1 MLHHHVINRHT
12 TIPIP
17 IQTDMLKNHSYH
29 LLSNF
34 SLLFS
39 QLLNKKHK
47 HLFFVTGA
55 IFLILHG
62 YTQNSNLNFR
72 RINTDQGLSQNHVLC
87 ILQDSKGFMWFGTRN
102 GLNRYDGYNFKIYKN
117 TLEDSTSIS
126 NNYINT
132 VFEDAQGIMWIGT
145 LGGGLSKF
153 DREKD
158 QFINYKHSEKS
169 PRSIANDNVNKIF
182 EDSRRTLW
190 VGTSNGLDVFDR
202 NKNEFRHYVH
212 EDNNPH
218 SISDN
223 YIFDI
228 IEDSDGNV
236 WFGTVYGG
244 LTMYNPKTKNFQ
256 QFVNDSSDPTS
267 IPPFQVYRIF
277 EDSQRR
283 LWVATRGGGLAVFN
297 KEKKNFRRFIHE
309 DANPESLPH
318 NTVLSVGESSDG
330 LIWVGTENG
339 GLSLLNAEGK
349 FTTLVNDE
357 LNNKSISSNSIHY
370 IYRDKKD
377 NMWIGTFSGGVNL
390 FNKSMNHFRH
400 YKHSSL
406 PNSLS
411 SNLVLSLYED
421 SQNNFWVGT
430 DGGGLNLFNREENK
444 FTYFKNNPK
453 NKNSI
458 CSNYVLC
465 TIEDNDH
472 NLWVGTWAGGITI
485 INKERTQFR
494 QINTETKTS
503 KGTISSN
510 NVWILQKD
518 KEGKIWIGCFGGGL
532 DIYDPKT
539 GRFANYKPGRQ
550 ANNISSEN
558 VAAFLNDSKGNM
570 WIGTF
575 NGGLNRYD
583 EGTDT
588 FIRYVHT
595 NEKESLSN
603 NNVTSLLEDKKGN
616 IWLGTYM
623 GLNLWKPETKSFA
636 HYTTKDGLPGE
647 TVFGILEDDEGN
659 LWLTTNMGIS
669 KFNPLAKTFKNF
681 TTEDGVQNNEFKPH
695 CAFKSKTGKFYFGG
709 INGFNE
715 FLPGEVKEEE
725 SSSPIYLT
733 NFQIF
738 NKPVS
743 ISNDKNK
750 TVLKEEISESKAI
763 TLPYD
768 QSVISFE
775 FAALNFSHQQMQYA
789 YKLEGFNQDWNIVGT
804 KREATYTNLDPGE
817 YVFKVKTIDRNGTW
831 SDQSAEIKLT
841 IVPPFW
847 KTWLFYGL
855 IAAVIACSLIG
866 FYYWRISS
874 IKKQKGALERL
885 VKERTRELEES
896 TVKERLSKEEAEKA
910 NRAKS
915 IFLATMSHEIRTPMN
930 GVIGTTALLAET
942 PLDTEQEK
950 YVEIIQTSG
959 ENLLSVINDVLDFSK
974 IESGKMEIEHEPFDL
989 RSTIEEVLDLFAG
1002 RAASQQLDLIY
1013 EIEQGVTQ
1021 QIYGDRIRLKQ
1032 ILMNLVGNSIKF
1044 TKKGEIFVSVK
1055 ILKQVDNDIE
1065 IKFEVRDSG
1074 IGIPQEKIETLFEA
1088 FTQVDSSTTRKYGG
1102 TGLGLAICKRLVELM
1117 NGKIWIES
1125 EDGRGTSFFFTI
1137 KTQPSTKPIRSFV
1150 YANTFDLEGKKIL
1163 VIDDNPTNRKILA
1176 SQLQN
1181 WKFLPV
1187 LAESGEEALRLLSQH
1202 EIDMIITDMQMPEM
1216 DGTEVAKKIKNT
1228 HPHLPIILLSSIGDE
1243 QSKRNQSLFN
1253 HVLAKPVKHHE
1264 LNNVII
1270 SQFKNSVVKIEKHAP
1285 SLTLT
1290 TEFGAKYPL
1299 RILVAEDNPVNQT
1312 LIMMVMKKLG
1322 LVPDVAP
1329 NGVKALEALVATP
1342 YDIILMDV
1350 QMPEMDGLEATQIIR
1365 QQSTHQPV
1373 IIAVTANAMQ
1383 DDKDACIRAGMDDYV
1398 GKPIE
1403 LDKLMTILEKWA
1415 IAIKQKTKV

>member
-1 MLHHHVINRHT
+1 MLLIGIHHAL
-12 TIPIP
+12 P
-17 IQTDMLKNHSYH
+17 IQTVMLKNRFCH

-34 SLLFS
+34 FLLFPR
-39 QLLNKKHK
+39 LFNTKFN
-47 HLFFVTGA
+47 HLYFLTGA
-55 IFLILHG
+55 IFLVLNG

-117 TLEDSTSIS
+117 TLEDSTSLS

-132 VFEDAQGIMWIGT
+132 IFEDAKGIVWVGT

-153 DREKD
+153 DRKKE
-158 QFINYKHSEKS
+158 QFTNYKHSEKN

-182 EDSRRTLW
+182 EDSKGTLW

-202 NKNEFRHYVH
+202 SKNEFRHYVH
-212 EDNNPH
+212 EKNNPN

-228 IEDSDGNV
+228 IDDSDGNV

-244 LTMYNPKTKNFQ
+244 LTMLHSKTKKFS
-256 QFVNDSSDPTS
+256 QFVHDPFDPAS
-267 IPPFQVYRIF
+267 IPAFQVYRIF
-277 EDSQRR
+277 EDSQKR
-283 LWVATRGGGLAVFN
+283 LWIATRGGGLAVFN
-297 KEKKNFRRFIHE
+297 KEKKNFRRFVHE

-357 LNNKSISSNSIHY
+357 LNNKSISSNSVHY

-390 FNKSMNHFRH
+390 FNKSMNNFRH

-406 PNSLS
+406 SNSLS

-430 DGGGLNLFNREENK
+430 DGGGLNLFNREQNQ
-444 FTYFKNNPK
+444 FTHFKNDPK

-458 CSNYVLC
+458 SSNYVLC

-494 QINTETKTS
+494 HINTNTKTG
-503 KGTISSN
+503 KGTISSD
-510 NVWILQKD
+510 NVWRLQKD

-532 DIYDPKT
+532 DIYDPAT
-539 GRFANYKPGRQ
+539 GNFINYKPGLQ
-550 ANNISSEN
+550 PNNISSEN

-583 EGTDT
+583 EGTNT
-588 FIRYVHT
+588 FIRYAHSD
-595 NEKESLSN
+595 EKESLSN

-623 GLNLWKPETKSFA
+623 GLNLWKPETKSFI
-636 HYTTKDGLPGE
+636 HYTTRDGLPGE
-647 TVFGILEDDEGN
+647 TVFGILDDDEGN
-659 LWLTTNMGIS
+659 LWLSTNMGIS
-669 KFNPLAKTFKNF
+669 KFNPAAKTFKNF
-681 TTEDGVQNNEFKPH
+681 TTEDGVQNNEFKPN
-695 CAFKSKTGKFYFGG
+695 CAFKSKTGNFYFGG

-725 SSSPIYLT
+725 SSSPIYFT

-750 TVLKEEISESKAI
+750 TVLKEAISESEEI
-763 TLPYD
+763 TIPYD

-775 FAALNFSHQQMQYA
+775 FAALNFSHQQIQYA

-831 SDQSAEIKLT
+831 SDQSAEIKVT

-855 IAAVIACSLIG
+855 VAAVILCSLIG
-866 FYYWRISS
+866 FYYWRMSS

-896 TVKERLSKEEAEKA
+896 TIKERLSKEEAEKA

-1002 RAASQQLDLIY
+1002 KAASQQLDLIY

-1032 ILMNLVGNSIKF
+1032 ILMNLIGNSIKF

-1055 ILKQVDNDIE
+1055 IQKQVDNDIE

-1074 IGIPQEKIETLFEA
+1074 IGIPQEKIATLFEA

-1117 NGKIWIES
+1117 NGEIWIES
-1125 EDGRGTSFFFTI
+1125 EHGNGTSFFFTI

-1150 YANTFDLEGKKIL
+1150 YANTVDLEGKKIL

-1187 LAESGEEALRLLSQH
+1187 LAGSGEEALRLLSQY

-1216 DGTEVAKKIKNT
+1216 DGTEVAKKIKHT
-1228 HPHLPIILLSSIGDE
+1228 HPLLPIILLSSIGDE
-1243 QSKRNQSLFN
+1243 HSKRNQNLFN

-1270 SQFKNSVVKIEKHAP
+1270 SQFKNSAVKAEKHSP
-1285 SLTLT
+1285 GLTLT
-1290 TEFGAKYPL
+1290 TDFGAKYPL

-1322 LVPDVAP
+1322 LLPDVAP

-1342 YDIILMDV
+1342 YDVILMDV
-1350 QMPEMDGLEATQIIR
+1350 QMPEMDGLEATQVIR

-1383 DDKDACIRAGMDDYV
+1383 DDRDACIKAGMDDYV
-1398 GKPIE
+1398 SKPIE

-1415 IAIKQKTKV
+1415 IAIKQKTIV